1 MGGEKFQG
9 IDKGSS
15 WIRVAGKNGMRK
27 STLLDLIAGL
37 READGGVR
45 EVGETAVIGYFTQ
58 YPPEVDEDLRLID
71 YIRWGGS
78 LGVDMVELFWAG
90 AHRQ

>member
-1 MGGEKFQG
+1 MVLKGISYSTPTGNKLLDNFTYEFSRGERIG
-9 IDKGSS
+9 
-15 WIRVAGKNGMRK
+15 VAGKNGVGK

-71 YIRWGGS
+71 YIR
-78 LGVDMVELFWAG
+78 
-90 AHRQ
+90 